1 MYNEFI
7 KIKQSNE
14 DIEYFKRELKKK
26 YLLYSYIGISIVALF
41 VATNLWLYFVVLYF
55 LINGYFNK
63 FMLIMFTPFLYKLN
77 NYRLHFEKKND
88 RLFTM
93 YLSPKTI
100 KYKYLYL
107 LALLSLTSFL

>member
-14 DIEYFKRELKKK
+14 AIEYFKRDLKKRD
-26 YLLYSYIGISIVALF
+26 LF
-41 VATNLWLYFVVLYF
+41 IQLHRDQYNSSVRCHQPVVVFYRAIF
-55 LINGYFNK
+55 LINGYLNK
-63 FMLIMFTPFLYKLN
+63 FMLIMFTLFLYKLN

-88 RLFTM
+88 RLFNM

-100 KYKYLYL
+100 KYKYFYL